1 ALRDERLAR
10 SAARGGLRP
19 RRWKAAR
26 VVGESCRARSIM
38 EFSESLQKYFRLG
51 PRQLRGLEH
60 LNIITI
66 RDLLFYFPRHYEEF
80 VGEKHIVD
88 LKAGERASI
97 ACSVVKIKSQKT
109 WKTRINL
116 AEAVVK
122 DETGLLRVV
131 WFNQPYV
138 VKMLPEGAAVRL
150 TGRIAENKKG
160 LYLANPVFEFVTEKH
175 SPLPYEESS
184 VGKLQP
190 IYPETRGVSSRWLQ
204 AHIKKIIENTPPSP
218 ETLPEEI
225 LKHYHLPGVMRALK
239 AIHFPKTLEEAGAA
253 RKRFSF
259 EEIFAVQLARQ
270 RDRKKLAEYSG
281 FRIEPAAG
289 LIKEFFASLPYEL
302 TEAQKR
308 ALGDILNDFKK
319 PHPMARLLEGDVGS
333 GKTVVA
339 AAAALAAVKAGFQVA
354 FMAPTEI
361 LALQHFEEL
370 KNRLAIFRVPLGL
383 LTSSESRKFP
393 SKVNP
398 KSSTKISKNQ
408 LLKWVASG
416 DIKVLIGT
424 HSLIEDRVK
433 FKKLGFVIV
442 DEQHRFGT
450 EQRHRALKINSGG
463 QIPHFLSMSATPI
476 PRTLALTLYADLD
489 LSLIDEMP
497 PERKPVETKIV
508 FAHDRLATYEF
519 IRREVRRGG
528 QVFVV
533 CPKIE
538 EKNPDTNYQ
547 LQTAIYQP
555 RMAWDDVKSVK
566 AEYKKLAEH
575 VFPDLKIGMLHGKL
589 TPKEKEATMKRFRE
603 GELDILVSTSVIEVG
618 VDIPGASI
626 MMIEGG
632 ERFGLATLH
641 QFRGRVGRRGQNA
654 YCFIFTTDGG
664 NLKRLKALE
673 KAKSGFE
680 LAEYDLEFRGP
691 GELSGA
697 KQWGFSDI
705 GMEALKNMKMVEAA
719 RKEAEAIINDDPELK
734 KYPLLKERLGSFK
747 RIHFE

>member
-1 ALRDERLAR
+1 MEL
-10 SAARGGLRP
+10 SAPL
-19 RRWKAAR
+19 
-26 VVGESCRARSIM
+26 S
-38 EFSESLQKYFRLG
+38 KYFRLG
-51 PRQLRGLEH
+51 PKQLRGLDN
-60 LNIITI
+60 LNIATI
-66 RDLLFYFPRHYEEF
+66 HDLLFYFPARYEEY
-80 VGEKHIVD
+80 VGAKTIAE
-88 LKAGERASI
+88 LKSGERAAI
-97 ACSVVKIKSQKT
+97 ECTVVKIKSQKT
-109 WKTRINL
+109 WKTRINI
-116 AEAVVK
+116 AEAIVK
-122 DETGLLRVV
+122 DDTGTLRVT

-138 VKMLPEGAAVRL
+138 AKMLPEGSAVRL
-150 TGRIAENKKG
+150 TGRIAESKKG
-160 LYLANPVFEFVTEKH
+160 LYLANPIFEVVKEKLA
-175 SPLPYEESS
+175 PLPYEESG
-184 VGKLQP
+184 VGALLP
-190 IYPETRGVSSRWLQ
+190 IYPEARGISSRWFQ

-239 AIHFPKTLEEAGAA
+239 AVHFPKTPEEAEAA

-259 EEIFAVQLARQ
+259 EEVFAIQLARQ

-281 FRIEPAAG
+281 FQIEPEAG
-289 LIKEFFASLPYEL
+289 LIKEFSLSLPYEL
-302 TEAQKR
+302 TGAQKR
-308 ALGDILNDFKK
+308 ALADILNDFKK

-333 GKTVVA
+333 GKTVIA
-339 AAAALAAVKAGFQVA
+339 AAATLAAVKSGFQVA
-354 FMAPTEI
+354 LMAPTEI
-361 LALQHFEEL
+361 LALQHFEEF
-370 KNRLAIFRVPLGL
+370 KNRLASFRVPLGL

-433 FKKLGFVIV
+433 FKKLGLVIV

-497 PERKPVETKIV
+497 PGRKPVETKIV
-508 FAHDRLATYEF
+508 SDRDRLLTYEF
-519 IRREVRRGG
+519 IRREVRSGG
-528 QVFVV
+528 QMFVV
-533 CPKIE
+533 CPRIE
-538 EKNPDTNYQ
+538 QTTNNQQPTTLYQ
-547 LQTAIYQP
+547 Q
-555 RMAWDDVKSVK
+555 RMNWDDVKSVK

-618 VDIPGASI
+618 VDIPKASI

-664 NLKRLKALE
+664 NLKRLKTLE

-705 GMEALKNMKMVEAA
+705 GMEALKNLKMVEAA
-719 RKEAEAIINDDPELK
+719 RKEAEAIINGDPELK

-747 RIHFE
+747 QIHLE